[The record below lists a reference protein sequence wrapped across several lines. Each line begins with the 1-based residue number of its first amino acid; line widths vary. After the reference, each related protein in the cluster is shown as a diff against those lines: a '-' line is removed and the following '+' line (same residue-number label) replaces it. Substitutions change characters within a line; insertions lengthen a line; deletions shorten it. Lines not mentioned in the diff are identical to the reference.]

1 MSSNDLPFRTAAGS
15 GRPAGASTSRTGQRS
30 LGAIL
35 VAAGRLDPGATQQI
49 LARQRAAGQPF
60 GQAAISLGLL
70 TPADVELAL
79 ARQFDS
85 PCLLQGNSAM
95 SQEVV
100 LALQPAGPQAEQLRM
115 LRSSLMQRWFRGPGQ
130 HALAITS
137 AEPQEGRSFLAANLA
152 VGFAQL
158 GQRTLLI
165 DADLR
170 NPRQHTLFGLSNRL
184 GLTALLTGRAGSETV
199 ESIPGLGGLSVLAS
213 GHPPPN
219 PAELL
224 GRPAFGKLL
233 GALARYYDVVL
244 IDTPSAGDT
253 VDARS
258 VAASARAAIV
268 VARKDTSMLGGVTQL
283 TDSMSASGVKVL
295 GAVLNEF

>member
-1 MSSNDLPFRTAAGS
+1 MTTNDTPFHAAGS
-15 GRPAGASTSRTGQRS
+15 PGPAGAPAARSAQRM

-35 VAAGRLDPGATQQI
+35 VAAGRLDPGATKQI
-49 LARQRAAGQPF
+49 LARQRAAGQSF

-85 PCLLQGNSAM
+85 PYLLQES
-95 SQEVV
+95 
-100 LALQPAGPQAEQLRM
+100 
-115 LRSSLMQRWFRGPGQ
+115 SSLSRELVMAFEPFSAQSEAMRKVRVELSRRWFGRPGQ

-137 AEPQEGRSFLAANLA
+137 AQPQEGRTFLAANLA
-152 VGFAQL
+152 VAFAQL

-170 NPRQHTLFGLSNRL
+170 NARQHTLFGLSNRV
-184 GLTALLTGRAGSETV
+184 GLSALLTGRAGAEAV
-199 ESIPGLGGLSVLAS
+199 EQIPELSGLSVLSA
-213 GHPPPN
+213 GVAPPN

-224 GRPAFGKLL
+224 GRPAFGTLI

-244 IDTPSAGDT
+244 IDTPAAAT
-253 VDARS
+253 RVDARS
-258 VAASARAAIV
+258 VALSARGALV
-268 VARKDTSMLGGVTQL
+268 VARKDCSPLDGVTEL
-283 TDSMSASGVKVL
+283 SGSMADAGVSVL
-295 GAVLNEF
+295 GAILNEF

>member
-1 MSSNDLPFRTAAGS
+1 MTTNDTPFHAAGS
-15 GRPAGASTSRTGQRS
+15 PGPAGTPAARSAQRM

-35 VAAGRLDPGATQQI
+35 VAAGRLDPGATKQI
-49 LARQRAAGQPF
+49 LARQRAAGQSF

-85 PCLLQGNSAM
+85 PYLLQDHSALNRELVM
-95 SQEVV
+95 AFE
-100 LALQPAGPQAEQLRM
+100 PFGTQAEAMRKLRVE
-115 LRSSLMQRWFRGPGQ
+115 LSRRWFKRPGQ

-137 AEPQEGRSFLAANLA
+137 AEPQEGRTFLAANLA
-152 VGFAQL
+152 VAFAQL

-170 NPRQHTLFGLSNRL
+170 APRQHTLFGLSNRV
-184 GLTALLTGRAGSETV
+184 GLSALLTRRAGAEAV
-199 ESIPGLGGLSVLAS
+199 EQIPELTGLSVLTA
-213 GHPPPN
+213 GAAPPN

-224 GRPAFGKLL
+224 GRPAFGTLIA
-233 GALARYYDVVL
+233 ALARYYDVVL
-244 IDTPSAGDT
+244 IDTPAAGER

-258 VAASARAAIV
+258 VAQSAHAALV
-268 VARKDTSMLGGVTQL
+268 VARKDRSPLGGVTEL
-283 TDSMSASGVKVL
+283 SDSMTDAGVAVL
-295 GAVLNEF
+295 GAVLNDF

>member
-1 MSSNDLPFRTAAGS
+1 MTTNDTPFRAAGS
-15 GRPAGASTSRTGQRS
+15 PGAASAPAARSAQRS

-35 VAAGRLDPGATQQI
+35 VAAGRLDPGATKQI
-49 LARQRAAGQPF
+49 LARQRAGGQSF
-60 GQAAISLGLL
+60 GQAAISLGLV

-85 PCLLQGNSAM
+85 PYLVQGNS
-95 SQEVV
+95 SLSEELV
-100 LALQPAGPQAEQLRM
+100 LAFEPFSPQAEALRV
-115 LRSSLMQRWFRGPGQ
+115 LRAELMQRWFGRPGQ

-137 AEPQEGRSFLAANLA
+137 AQPQEGRTYLAANLA
-152 VGFAQL
+152 VAFAQL

-170 NPRQHTLFGLSNRL
+170 RPRQHTLFGLSNRV
-184 GLTALLTGRAGSETV
+184 GLSALLTGRAGA
-199 ESIPGLGGLSVLAS
+199 ESIAQIPGLTGLSVLRAGVS
-213 GHPPPN
+213 PPN

-233 GALARYYDVVL
+233 GALARHYDVVL
-244 IDTPSAGDT
+244 IDTPAAGAR

-258 VAASARAAIV
+258 AAASAGAALV
-268 VARKDTSMLGGVTQL
+268 VARKDVTPLAQVSSL
-283 TDSMSASGVKVL
+283 SEAMTDSGIAVL

>member
-1 MSSNDLPFRTAAGS
+1 MTTNDTPFHAAGS
-15 GRPAGASTSRTGQRS
+15 AGPAGAPAARSAQRM

-35 VAAGRLDPGATQQI
+35 VAAGRLDPGATKQI
-49 LARQRAAGQPF
+49 LARQRSAGQSF

-70 TPADVELAL
+70 TAADVELAL

-85 PCLLQGNSAM
+85 PYLLSD
-95 SQEVV
+95 ST
-100 LALQPAGPQAEQLRM
+100 ALSSELVQAFSPFGSQAEAIRVLRTE
-115 LRSSLMQRWFRGPGQ
+115 LTQRWFGRPGQ

-137 AEPQEGRSFLAANLA
+137 AEPREGRSFVAANLA
-152 VGFAQL
+152 VAFAQL

-170 NPRQHTLFGLSNRL
+170 QPCQHKLFGLSNRV
-184 GLTALLTGRAGSETV
+184 GLTALLSGRAGAEAV
-199 ESIPGLGGLSVLAS
+199 EQIPEMTGLSVLTS
-213 GHPPPN
+213 GTAPPN

-224 GRPAFGKLL
+224 GRPAFGKLV

-244 IDTPSAGDT
+244 IDTPAASER

-258 VAASARAAIV
+258 VALSAGAALV
-268 VARKDTSMLGGVTQL
+268 VARKDISPLGGVTRL
-283 TDSMSASGVKVL
+283 TEAMTNSGVAVL